1 MVAPLRLAGVEPER
15 LFEVWPRVSAWV
27 EAACARP
34 GCDLRPVELF
44 VAAANREAQLI
55 VGLDEVGEIIA
66 AAVTQV
72 REYPD
77 RRTCWVLVVGGAWAN
92 WRSAL
97 SAVEAGARRS
107 GCSAVEFVGR
117 RGWRRVLPGYA
128 AASCEA
134 GTHFSKSLEAA

>member
-1 MVAPLRLAGVEPER
+1 MTAPLRLAGVEPEH
-15 LFEVWPRVSAWV
+15 LFKVWPKVSPWIAS
-27 EAACARP
+27 ACARP
-34 GCDLRPVELF
+34 GCDLRPVEMF
-44 VAAANREAQLI
+44 VLCINIEAQMI
-55 VGLDEVGEIIA
+55 VSLDEAGEIIA

-77 RRTCWVLVVGGAWAN
+77 RRTCWVLAVGGAWTN